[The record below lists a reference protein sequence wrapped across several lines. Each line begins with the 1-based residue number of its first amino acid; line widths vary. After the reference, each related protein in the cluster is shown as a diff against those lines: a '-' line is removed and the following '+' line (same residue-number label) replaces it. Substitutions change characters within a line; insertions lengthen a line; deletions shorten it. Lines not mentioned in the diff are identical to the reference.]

1 VASDLRFHRVVER
14 LRKATTMR
22 KILTALDGS
31 RTSESILPYLE
42 TLLTTQDAD
51 VSLVRVIP
59 QELPSKR
66 REATEYVE
74 RIAAA
79 LRSKGAVVDVHV
91 LAGNPARSIV
101 DMAVRG
107 GFSMILMCS
116 RGRSGLR
123 RLLLGSV
130 AEAVLRLAPIPVL
143 VVHPLSDR
151 TGKLRMKRIVV
162 PLDGSHRSGTILQ
175 HVAPLAKATGAR
187 LLFVTI
193 VDPRSRE
200 DVPADVLAR
209 NLFRE
214 QKRLHKLG
222 IQTELSIRYGDP
234 VAEILSFGGV
244 QGADLVAFSTH
255 GRTGLERMRLGS
267 VTESVL
273 RQGKFPLLV
282 YRSAGKFV
290 PDPLHAPEIR
300 ARRLEKAGAK

>member
-1 VASDLRFHRVVER
+1 M
-14 LRKATTMR
+14 MR

-31 RTSESILPYLE
+31 KTSESILPYLE
-42 TLLTTQDAD
+42 TLLVTQDAD
-51 VSLVRVIP
+51 VSLVRVIA
-59 QELPSKR
+59 EDLPSKR
-66 REATEYVE
+66 RAATEYLE
-74 RIAAA
+74 RIAGT
-79 LRSKGAVVDVHV
+79 LRSKGAVIDVHV
-91 LAGNPARSIV
+91 LVGKTAPTIV

-116 RGRSGLR
+116 RGKSGIQ

-130 AEAVLRLAPIPVL
+130 AEAVLRLSPMPVL
-143 VVHPLSDR
+143 VVHPLSAA
-151 TGKLRMKRIVV
+151 TGKLKMKRIVV

-193 VDPRSRE
+193 VDPHARE
-200 DVPADVLAR
+200 DVPAEVLAR
-209 NLFRE
+209 TLFRE
-214 QKRLHKLG
+214 QKRLHKMG

-244 QGADLVAFSTH
+244 QNADLVALSTH
-255 GRTGLERMRLGS
+255 GRTGLERVRLGS

-273 RQGKFPLLV
+273 RRGKLPLLV

-290 PDPLHAPEIR
+290 PDPMHASKVR
-300 ARRLEKAGAK
+300 VRRLDAVGSR

>member
-1 VASDLRFHRVVER
+1 M
-14 LRKATTMR
+14 MR

-31 RTSESILPYLE
+31 STSESILPYLE
-42 TLLTTQDAD
+42 TLLATQDAD
-51 VSLVRVIP
+51 VSLVRVIA
-59 QELPSKR
+59 ENLPSKR
-66 REATEYVE
+66 REATAYLE
-74 RIAAA
+74 RVADG

-91 LAGNPARSIV
+91 LVGKTAPAIV

-107 GFSMILMCS
+107 GFERILMCS
-116 RGRSGLR
+116 RGKSGLR

-130 AEAVLRLAPIPVL
+130 AEAVLRLSPLPVL
-143 VVHPLSDR
+143 VVHPLAQPKGAMR
-151 TGKLRMKRIVV
+151 IKRIVV

-175 HVAPLAKATGAR
+175 HVVPLAKATGAR

-193 VDPRSRE
+193 VEPGSRN

-209 NLFRE
+209 ELFRE

-234 VAEILSFGGV
+234 VAEILSFGDV
-244 QGADLVAFSTH
+244 QNADLVALSTH

-273 RQGKFPLLV
+273 RQGKFPMLV
-282 YRSAGKFV
+282 SRNAGKFV
-290 PDPLHAPEIR
+290 SDPMQ
-300 ARRLEKAGAK
+300 ARRLEAVGAGQRR

>member
-1 VASDLRFHRVVER
+1 M
-14 LRKATTMR
+14 MR

-31 RTSESILPYLE
+31 KTSESILPYLE
-42 TLLTTQDAD
+42 TLLVAQDAD

-59 QELPSKR
+59 EDLASKR
-66 REATEYVE
+66 RAATEYLE
-74 RIAAA
+74 RIAAG

-91 LAGNPARSIV
+91 LAGKTAPTLV

-107 GFSMILMCS
+107 NFSMILMCS
-116 RGRSGLR
+116 RGKSGIQ

-130 AEAVLRLAPIPVL
+130 AEAVLRLSPVPVL
-143 VVHPLSDR
+143 IAHPLSSPAGR
-151 TGKLRMKRIVV
+151 LRMKRIVV
-162 PLDGSHRSGTILQ
+162 PLDGSHRSSAILQ

-187 LLFVTI
+187 LLFMTI
-193 VDPRSRE
+193 VEPHARE
-200 DVPADVLAR
+200 DVPAEVLAR

-214 QKRLHKLG
+214 QKRLHKMG

-244 QGADLVAFSTH
+244 QNADLVALSTH
-255 GRTGLERMRLGS
+255 GRTGLERVRLGS

-290 PDPLHAPEIR
+290 PDPMHAPEVR
-300 ARRLEKAGAK
+300 AGRRTRRLETVGSK